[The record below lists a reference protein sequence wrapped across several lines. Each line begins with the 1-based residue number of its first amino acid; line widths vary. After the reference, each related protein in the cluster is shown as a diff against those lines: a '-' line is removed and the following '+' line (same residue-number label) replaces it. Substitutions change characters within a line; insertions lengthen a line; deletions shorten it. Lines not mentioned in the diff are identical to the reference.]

1 MRAQPCHNCDF
12 IYMGDEAPE
21 EPCPSC
27 GAEWGTPLATSLTT
41 LDAPAKAPAV
51 EPVRERRRF
60 PRAFWLGVMLGAGA
74 VALWG
79 LMAGRIRPPARA
91 AASMNADQEP
101 ESPRPS
107 DDPAAL
113 TAELQ
118 ALSDEVSKL
127 QAAIAARDAQLLQ
140 SEKDRTSAEERYA
153 ATLANLQHVQS
164 DLDQLRIE
172 HEVLDDI
179 PQQTFVRTWQVLG
192 PLLNDDASGEAP
204 SGEKVNLT
212 RKYAGK
218 SGEIRWRA
226 SASDSDKLD
235 FTDVLE
241 SRDKAVALAACWVH
255 SRGERNVKLSI
266 GSDDG
271 VRVWVNQ
278 QQVHEHRVQRG
289 ASPGQDAVETTLQSG
304 WNEFLVEVDNIGS
317 GEWCLFLEFRSPDDN
332 QPLRL
337 PCTNEPPSSRPRRSR

>member
-41 LDAPAKAPAV
+41 LDSPAKAPAV
-51 EPVRERRRF
+51 EPVRERQRF

-79 LMAGRIRPPARA
+79 LMAGRIRPSARA
-91 AASMNADQEP
+91 ADLGL
-101 ESPRPS
+101 ESPRPNADS
-107 DDPAAL
+107 AAQAAELAAL
-113 TAELQ
+113 RDQ
-118 ALSDEVSKL
+118 VSKL
-127 QAAIAARDAQLLQ
+127 QAAITAQDAQLQQ

-153 ATLANLQHVQS
+153 ATLANLQRVQS
-164 DLDQLRIE
+164 DLDQVRIE
-172 HEVLDDI
+172 HELLDDI
-179 PQQTFVRTWQVLG
+179 PQQSFVRTWQVLG
-192 PLLNDDASGEAP
+192 PLKDDTSGEAP

-212 RKYAGK
+212 RRYAGK
-218 SGEIRWRA
+218 SGEVRWRA
-226 SASDSDKLD
+226 CASDSDKLD

-255 SRGERNVKLSI
+255 SRGERKVMLSI

-304 WNEFLVEVDNIGS
+304 WNELLVEVDNIGS
-317 GEWCLFLEFRSPDDN
+317 GEWCLFFEFRSPEDN

-337 PCTNEPPSSRPRRSR
+337 PCTNEPPTARPRRLR